1 MAAAVVGEAL
11 TPVPATAAV
20 VADLGFCLRSSSLTS
35 GGVHLSSLRSLNFA
49 AALEI
54 SVSILKPFF
63 AATSAIGGVIATDVD
78 EDVAGDTGAGV
89 DDADAEAET
98 G

>member
-1 MAAAVVGEAL
+1 MVGEAL
-11 TPVPATAAV
+11 TPAPAPAAV

-49 AALEI
+49 LALEI

-78 EDVAGDTGAGV
+78 DVAGDTGAGV
-89 DDADAEAET
+89 DDAEAEAET